1 MKMRKFLLLVVGL
14 CALNFGFSQN
24 TVRFSHYNFAKSIYN
39 PGALATDAHYTADLI
54 YRNQWAGVD
63 GAPTT
68 VGFNTA
74 YELNDEMAVGVNFY
88 NDRIGLNQTNS
99 FALNYAYRLVFDERN
114 YLALGLGLG
123 ADNVSW
129 NYASAQTTQEQDPAF
144 AQSYSKFNFNASFG
158 IYYRT
163 KKAYI
168 GASIPQLMQNSL
180 VGTEKGFRPPLWH
193 YMAIAGYYFEVSD
206 RFIFHPSIQAKL
218 VKNSPFQLDVVLRGI
233 TNNLGFSVG
242 YRSENSLIAGFD
254 YIFAERIRVGYSF
267 NYDVGPLARVKG
279 MSNEIYLGIGLPYYF
294 NKDTFNS
301 RQYIGRKNKFSRDY
315 TRKYRRGLPK

>member
-1 MKMRKFLLLVVGL
+1 MKMNRLLVGL
-14 CALNFGFSQN
+14 SCVFMMNFAYSQN
-24 TVRFSHYNFAKSIYN
+24 TVRFSQYNFAKSIYN
-39 PGALATDAHYTADLI
+39 PATLATDAHFTADLI

-68 VGFNTA
+68 VGFNSA

-99 FALNYAYRLVFDERN
+99 FAVNYAYRLVFDERK
-114 YLALGLGLG
+114 YLAFGLGLG
-123 ADNVSW
+123 ADNVAW
-129 NYASAQTTQEQDPAF
+129 NYASAQTIQVQDPAF
-144 AQSYSKFNFNASFG
+144 AQSYSSFKFNGSFG

-168 GASIPQLMQNSL
+168 GASIHQLMQNSL
-180 VGTEKGFRPPLWH
+180 VGKEKGFRPPLWH
-193 YMAIAGYYFEVSD
+193 YLAIAGYYFEIND
-206 RFIFHPSIQAKL
+206 RFIFNPSLQAKV
-218 VKNSPFQLDVVLRGI
+218 VKNAPVQLDVVLRGI
-233 TNNLGFSVG
+233 TNNLGFSLG

-254 YIFAERIRVGYSF
+254 YIFAERIRLGYSF
-267 NYDVGPLARVKG
+267 NFDVGQLSRTKG

-301 RQYIGRKNKFSRDY
+301 RRYMGRKNKFSRNY
-315 TRKYRRGLPK
+315 TRRYHRGSRN

>member
-1 MKMRKFLLLVVGL
+1 MNMIKFLLIIGGF
-14 CALNFGFSQN
+14 CMTFHSYAQTTYRFSQ
-24 TVRFSHYNFAKSIYN
+24 YNFAKSIYN
-39 PGALATDAHYTADLI
+39 PAALASDAHFTADLI

-68 VGFNTA
+68 VGFNSA

-99 FALNYAYRLVFDERN
+99 FALNYAYRLVFDERK
-114 YLALGLGLG
+114 YLAFGLGLG
-123 ADNVSW
+123 GDNVSW
-129 NYASAQTTQEQDPAF
+129 NYASAQTTQVQDPAF

-180 VGTEKGFRPPLWH
+180 VGKEKGFRPPLWH
-193 YMAIAGYYFEVSD
+193 YMAIAGYYFEVND
-206 RFIFHPSIQAKL
+206 RFIFNPSIQAKV
-218 VKNSPFQLDVVLRGI
+218 VKNAPVQMDVVLRGI
-233 TNNLGFSVG
+233 TNNLGFSLG

-254 YIFAERIRVGYSF
+254 YMFADRFRLGYSF
-267 NYDVGPLARVKG
+267 NYDIGSLARIKG

-294 NKDTFNS
+294 NKETFNT
-301 RQYIGRKNKFSRDY
+301 RHYIGRKNKFSRNY
-315 TRKYRRGLPK
+315 SRKYKRTRRI